1 MGGPSGGGVLDLNVT
16 FVIQLINLL
25 ITLVLVN
32 WLLVRPVRAII
43 AKRRAGCDELTRQT
57 ESFVSRAANDAAE
70 YEKALRAARE
80 EGGDARRRAREDA
93 LARREAMLAEA
104 SVSAADLVRLER
116 ESARADS
123 ERAGAALT
131 ARVDQLADDVVRKLL
146 A

>member
-1 MGGPSGGGVLDLNVT
+1 VLDLNVT

-43 AKRRAGCDELTRQT
+43 AKRRAGCDDLARQA
-57 ESFVSRAANDAAE
+57 ESFVSRAAHDASE

-80 EGGDARRRAREDA
+80 EGGDTRRQAKEDA
-93 LARREAMLAEA
+93 LVRREAMLASA

-123 ERAGAALT
+123 ERAGVALA
-131 ARVDQLADDVVRKLL
+131 ARVDQLADDIVRKLL